1 MSMLSDAAGAEEG
14 GKKGERRRGVP
25 PDSTN
30 LGIRRKV
37 L

>member
-1 MSMLSDAAGAEEG
+1 MSMPPDAAGAGEDG
-14 GKKGERRRGVP
+14 RKGERRRGVP

-30 LGIRRKV
+30 LGIGRRA

>member
-1 MSMLSDAAGAEEG
+1 MSKPPDAAGAVDG
-14 GKKGERRRGVP
+14 SRKGERRRGVP

-30 LGIRRKV
+30 LGIGRRA